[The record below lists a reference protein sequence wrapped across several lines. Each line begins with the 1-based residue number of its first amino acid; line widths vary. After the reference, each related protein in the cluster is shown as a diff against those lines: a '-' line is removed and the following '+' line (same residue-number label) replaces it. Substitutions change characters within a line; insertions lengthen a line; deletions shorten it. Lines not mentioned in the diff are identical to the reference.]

1 MSLSKGVLFGLF
13 LFLSNIGYSQ
23 CEIGSNSN
31 FDATYISPNGF
42 NASVNYGPPS
52 LAGIGSFETW
62 ETQIDTD
69 LFSGIRKKYPYYILA
84 LTEET
89 TIQLNIGLSVQNLGN
104 GFYLFPNQTIDELTN
119 VMSPDFTSFNYSP
132 PLMPL
137 PRTWVDFFLMDG
149 CPHLEDSQ
157 ILISSKN
164 INYPVSYMYFENQY
178 GVSRC
183 LSGYIGYIDV
193 KPWNK
198 IISVGL
204 TLPAGEY
211 WVYVG
216 MEIENGVS
224 NWGWVGW
231 SVTQNLTP
239 CNPEVVF
246 PTLQL
251 NTPQSDDTPK
261 FKKVLIMNQSY
272 RGVLLY
278 DTINDK
284 YYDFTYREVFL
295 D

>member
-1 MSLSKGVLFGLF
+1 MKNIVTILTFFF
-13 LFLSNIGYSQ
+13 LLLSNALFSQ

-31 FDATYISPNGF
+31 SDATYISPNGF

-52 LAGIGSFETW
+52 LAGVGSFQTW
-62 ETQIDTD
+62 ETQVNSD
-69 LFSGIRKKYPYYILA
+69 LFSAIRKKYPYYVMV

-89 TIQLNIGLSVQNLGN
+89 TLQLNIGLSVQNLGD

-119 VMSPDFTSFNYSP
+119 IMSPNFTSFNYSP

-137 PRTWVDFFLMDG
+137 PRVWVDFFIMDG

-198 IISVGL
+198 IITVGII
-204 TLPAGEY
+204 LPAGEY
-211 WVYVG
+211 WFYVG
-216 MEIENGVS
+216 MEIEDGVS
-224 NWGWVGW
+224 NWGWVQW

-239 CNPEVVF
+239 CNPEVIY
-246 PTLQL
+246 PSLQVNATTSL
-251 NTPQSDDTPK
+251 TKPK
-261 FKKVLIMNQSY
+261 FEKVSVMNQSY
-272 RGVLLY
+272 RGILLY
-278 DTINDK
+278 DREAGK
-284 YYDFTYREVFL
+284 YYDLTLREVIL